1 MTKAIFFDIDGTLV
15 SFRTH
20 EIPQSTVNALTEAK
34 ARGLEIY
41 ISTGRP
47 FAIINNIGPIQH
59 LVDGYVTANGAY
71 CFIGDNVISCSPI
84 ATDDVSELLRLSDS
98 MGFACVV
105 VGTSDIALVNPD
117 EEAHHIFHDLLDV
130 KTLGES
136 APLEAV
142 LSQPILQMT
151 PIITAEQE
159 RLVLPRLRAVESGR
173 WYPSFADFTARGVS
187 KAKGLRDIAAAR
199 GIDIA
204 DTMAFGDGGNDLPIL
219 RQAGI
224 GVAMG
229 NAAAQVKEEADYV
242 TASVD
247 DDGIASALRH
257 FALI

>member
-1 MTKAIFFDIDGTLV
+1 MTKALFFDIDGTLV

-20 EIPQSTVNALTEAK
+20 EVPQSTVDALAEAK

-47 FAIINNIGPIQH
+47 YAIINNIGAVRH
-59 LVDGYVTANGAY
+59 LVDGYITANGAY
-71 CFIGDNVISCSPI
+71 CFIGDRIISCSPI
-84 ATDDVSELLRLSDS
+84 GKDDVTALLRMSDE
-98 MGFACVV
+98 MGFACIV
-105 VGTSDIALVNPD
+105 VGEKDIAMVNPN

-130 KTLGES
+130 KTLGDS

-159 RLVLPRLRAVESGR
+159 RLVMPRLRAVESGR

-199 GIDIA
+199 DLEIA
-204 DTMAFGDGGNDLPIL
+204 ETMAFGDGGNDLPIL
-219 RQAGI
+219 RQAGT

-229 NAAAQVKEEADYV
+229 NAGNEVKAAADYI
-242 TASVD
+242 TTSVD
-247 DDGIASALRH
+247 DNGIANALRH
-257 FALI
+257 FSII

>member
-20 EIPQSTVNALTEAK
+20 EIPQSTVDALTEAK

-71 CFIGDNVISCSPI
+71 CFIGDSVISCSPI
-84 ATDDVSELLRLSDS
+84 AADDVSELLRLSDS

-105 VGTSDIALVNPD
+105 VGTRDIALVNPD
-117 EEAHHIFHDLLDV
+117 REAHRIFHELLNVPQLGDGTPLEDLLR
-130 KTLGES
+130 
-136 APLEAV
+136 
-142 LSQPILQMT
+142 QPILQMT
-151 PIITAEQE
+151 PVITPEQE

-219 RQAGI
+219 RQAGT

-229 NAAAQVKEEADYV
+229 NAGDEVKAAADYI
-242 TASVD
+242 TTSVD
-247 DDGIASALRH
+247 DNGIANALRH
-257 FALI
+257 FSII